1 MKLKKWTALA
11 LSAALATCML
21 TGCPWEEGDDASSDS
36 PSSSSRPHHDSSDED
51 NTGTTSGEDT
61 ETPENPDQPE
71 ETKPT
76 LEKDGYEID
85 DEGNYTVNSEAGLLA
100 WAESEDVLN
109 ADCALAADI
118 TFTSGTNWTPIGNDK
133 ETPYNGEFDGQGHTI
148 SGLNVTTGNQDTGMF
163 GVLSSDAEVKNLHL
177 ENLIGNGSFRVG
189 GIAGANNGTITG
201 CMVTGTVSGANY
213 VGGVVGYNSSTG
225 TVEGCCFAGNSV
237 TASYYAGGVVGYFA
251 SGTVEDCYW
260 KADTGG
266 PDKGIGGVL
275 EEEVSYSTTEVTDGW
290 TKHENEL
297 KDHFTIVNDTPVP
310 NAIANKDTA
319 ANNVYIDNPP

>member
-21 TGCPWEEGDDASSDS
+21 TGCPWEKDDDASSDS

-51 NTGTTSGEDT
+51 DTGTTGDEDT

-109 ADCALAADI
+109 ANCTLTADI
-118 TFTSGTNWTPIGNDK
+118 TFTNGTNWTPIGNDN
-133 ETPYNGEFDGQGHTI
+133 ETPYNGEFDGRGHTI
-148 SGLNVTTGNQDTGMF
+148 SGLNVTAGEDDTGMF

-177 ENLIGNGSFRVG
+177 ENVIGNGRFRVG
-189 GIAGANNGTITG
+189 GIAGANFGGTITG
-201 CMVTGTVSGANY
+201 CMVTGTVSGTSHI
-213 VGGVVGYNSSTG
+213 GGVVGYI
-225 TVEGCCFAGNSV
+225 E
-237 TASYYAGGVVGYFA
+237 

-260 KADTGG
+260 TAGTSG
-266 PDKGIGGVL
+266 PSQGIGFDPMNEG
-275 EEEVSYSTTEVTDGW
+275 STTPVDSW
-290 TKHENEL
+290 
-297 KDHFTIVNDTPVP
+297 DTYEKQLNALGFVIEGDIPVP

-319 ANNVYIDNPP
+319 ANNVYINNPLTRFVLGL

>member
-21 TGCPWEEGDDASSDS
+21 TGCPWEKGDDASSDS

-51 NTGTTSGEDT
+51 NTGTTGGEDT

-213 VGGVVGYNSSTG
+213 VGGVVGY
-225 TVEGCCFAGNSV
+225 
-237 TASYYAGGVVGYFA
+237 FA

-297 KDHFTIVNDTPVP
+297 KDHFTIVGDKPVP

-319 ANNVYIDNPP
+319 ANNLYINNPLTRFVLGL

>member
-51 NTGTTSGEDT
+51 NTGTTGGEDT

-109 ADCALAADI
+109 ADCTLTDNI

-189 GIAGANNGTITG
+189 GIVGANNGTITG

-213 VGGVVGYNSSTG
+213 VGAVVGSNH
-225 TVEGCCFAGNSV
+225 
-237 TASYYAGGVVGYFA
+237 
-251 SGTVEDCYW
+251 SGTVENCYW

-319 ANNVYIDNPP
+319 ANNVYIDNPLTRFVLGL

>member
-36 PSSSSRPHHDSSDED
+36 PSCSSRPHHDSSDED
-51 NTGTTSGEDT
+51 NTGTTGGEDT

-109 ADCALAADI
+109 ADCTLAADI
-118 TFTSGTNWTPIGNDK
+118 TFTSGTNWTPIEEFAG
-133 ETPYNGEFDGQGHTI
+133 TFDGGGHTI

-189 GIAGANNGTITG
+189 GIAGENNGGTITG

-213 VGGVVGYNSSTG
+213 VGGVVGSN
-225 TVEGCCFAGNSV
+225 
-237 TASYYAGGVVGYFA
+237 
-251 SGTVEDCYW
+251 SGTVKDCYW
-260 KADTGG
+260 KTDADSNLQ
-266 PDKGIGGVL
+266 GIGTG
-275 EEEVSYSTTEVTDGW
+275 SGTTTEVTDSW
-290 TKHENEL
+290 ENHENEL
-297 KDHFTIVNDTPVP
+297 QEHFTIVGGKPVP
-310 NAIANKDTA
+310 NAIANKNTA
-319 ANNVYIDNPP
+319 ANNVYIDNPLTRFVLGL

>member
-51 NTGTTSGEDT
+51 NTGTTGGEDT

-85 DEGNYTVNSEAGLLA
+85 DEGSYTVNSEAGLLA

-213 VGGVVGYNSSTG
+213 VGGVVGY
-225 TVEGCCFAGNSV
+225 
-237 TASYYAGGVVGYFA
+237 FA
-251 SGTVEDCYW
+251 SGTVENCYW
-260 KADTGG
+260 MAGTGG

-319 ANNVYIDNPP
+319 ANNLYINNPLTRFVLGL

>member
-51 NTGTTSGEDT
+51 NTGTTGGEDT

-118 TFTSGTNWTPIGNDK
+118 TFTSGTNWTPIGNDT
-133 ETPYNGEFDGQGHTI
+133 ETPYNGEFDGRGHTI
-148 SGLNVTTGNQDTGMF
+148 SGLNVTTGEYGTGMF

-189 GIAGANNGTITG
+189 GIAGENNGGTITG

-213 VGGVVGYNSSTG
+213 VGGVVGSN
-225 TVEGCCFAGNSV
+225 
-237 TASYYAGGVVGYFA
+237 
-251 SGTVEDCYW
+251 SGTVKDCYW
-260 KADTGG
+260 KTDADSNLQ
-266 PDKGIGGVL
+266 GIGTG
-275 EEEVSYSTTEVTDGW
+275 SGTTTEVIDSW
-290 TKHENEL
+290 ENHENEL
-297 KDHFTIVNDTPVP
+297 QEHFTIVGGKPVP
-310 NAIANKDTA
+310 NAIANKNTA
-319 ANNVYIDNPP
+319 ANNVYIDNPLTRFVLGL

>member
-1 MKLKKWTALA
+1 MKRKKWAALA

-51 NTGTTSGEDT
+51 NTGTTGGEDT

-118 TFTSGTNWTPIGNDK
+118 TFTSGTNWTPIGNDN
-133 ETPYNGEFDGQGHTI
+133 ETPYNGEFDGRGHTI
-148 SGLNVTTGNQDTGMF
+148 SGLNVTAGEYGTGMF

-177 ENLIGNGSFRVG
+177 ENVIGNGNFRVG
-189 GIAGANNGTITG
+189 GIAGANIGGTITG
-201 CMVTGTVSGANY
+201 CMVTGMVSGINY
-213 VGGVVGYNSSTG
+213 VGGVVGYI
-225 TVEGCCFAGNSV
+225 E
-237 TASYYAGGVVGYFA
+237 

-260 KADTGG
+260 TAGTSG
-266 PDKGIGGVL
+266 PSQGIGFDPMNEG
-275 EEEVSYSTTEVTDGW
+275 STTPVDSW
-290 TKHENEL
+290 
-297 KDHFTIVNDTPVP
+297 DTYEKQLNALGFVIEGDIPVP

-319 ANNVYIDNPP
+319 ANNVYINNPLTRFVLGL

>member
-51 NTGTTSGEDT
+51 NTGTTGGEDT

-213 VGGVVGYNSSTG
+213 VGGVVGY
-225 TVEGCCFAGNSV
+225 
-237 TASYYAGGVVGYFA
+237 FA

-266 PDKGIGGVL
+266 PDKGIGS
-275 EEEVSYSTTEVTDGW
+275 EEEDLESIKKVTGRW
-290 TKHENEL
+290 EEHKNEL
-297 KDHFTIVNDTPVP
+297 KEYFTIVGDKPVP

-319 ANNVYIDNPP
+319 ANNLYINNPLTRFVLGL

>member
-51 NTGTTSGEDT
+51 NTGTTGGEDT

-133 ETPYNGEFDGQGHTI
+133 ETPYNGEFDGRGHTI

-213 VGGVVGYNSSTG
+213 VGGVVGSNH
-225 TVEGCCFAGNSV
+225 
-237 TASYYAGGVVGYFA
+237 

-260 KADTGG
+260 KAGTGG
-266 PDKGIGGVL
+266 PDKGIGS
-275 EEEVSYSTTEVTDGW
+275 EEEDLESIKKVTGSW
-290 TKHENEL
+290 EEHKNEL
-297 KDHFTIVNDTPVP
+297 QEHFTIVGGKPVP
-310 NAIANKDTA
+310 NAIANKTTA
-319 ANNVYIDNPP
+319 ANNVYIDNPLTRFVLGL

>member
-51 NTGTTSGEDT
+51 NTGTTGGEDT

-118 TFTSGTNWTPIGNDK
+118 TFTNGTNWTPIGNDN
-133 ETPYNGEFDGQGHTI
+133 ETPYNGEFDGRGHTI
-148 SGLNVTTGNQDTGMF
+148 SGLNVTAGENGTGMF
-163 GVLSSDAEVKNLHL
+163 GSMSGTVKNLKL
-177 ENLIGNGSFRVG
+177 ENVSINGGSNAG
-189 GIAGANNGTITG
+189 GIAGSNGGTITG
-201 CMVTGTVSGANY
+201 CMVTGMVSGINY
-213 VGGVVGYNSSTG
+213 VGGVVGYI
-225 TVEGCCFAGNSV
+225 E
-237 TASYYAGGVVGYFA
+237 

-260 KADTGG
+260 TAGTSG
-266 PDKGIGGVL
+266 PSQGIGFDPMNEG
-275 EEEVSYSTTEVTDGW
+275 STTPVDSW
-290 TKHENEL
+290 
-297 KDHFTIVNDTPVP
+297 DTYEKQLNALGFVIEGDIPVP

-319 ANNVYIDNPP
+319 ANNLYINNPLTRFVLGL

>member
-21 TGCPWEEGDDASSDS
+21 TGCPWEKGDDASSDS

-51 NTGTTSGEDT
+51 NTGTTGGEDT

-133 ETPYNGEFDGQGHTI
+133 ETPYNGEFDGRGHTI
-148 SGLNVTTGNQDTGMF
+148 SGLNVTAGEYGTGMF

-213 VGGVVGYNSSTG
+213 VGGVVGSN
-225 TVEGCCFAGNSV
+225 
-237 TASYYAGGVVGYFA
+237 

-260 KADTGG
+260 KADAGS
-266 PDKGIGGVL
+266 DLKGIGTG
-275 EEEVSYSTTEVTDGW
+275 SGTTTEVTGSW
-290 TKHENEL
+290 TDHNEAL
-297 KDHFTIVNDTPVP
+297 QGYFTIVNDTPVP
-310 NAIANKDTA
+310 KVIAEQNKEDIPLI
-319 ANNVYIDNPP
+319 NNPLTHL

>member
-1 MKLKKWTALA
+1 MRIKRLAA
-11 LSAALATCML
+11 LSLAAVFTAGML
-21 TGCPWEEGDDASSDS
+21 TGCDLLDWLAFLEGNGDSSSITSS
-36 PSSSSRPHHDSSDED
+36 PSSSSSVSRPSYDDED
-51 NTGTTSGEDT
+51 DDDSDTDDTNSGDT
-61 ETPENPDQPE
+61 ETPENPDQAE

-177 ENLIGNGSFRVG
+177 ENVIGNGNFRVG
-189 GIAGANNGTITG
+189 GIAGVNIGGTITG
-201 CMVTGTVSGANY
+201 CMVTGMVSGINY
-213 VGGVVGYNSSTG
+213 VGGVVGYI
-225 TVEGCCFAGNSV
+225 E
-237 TASYYAGGVVGYFA
+237 

-260 KADTGG
+260 TAGTSG
-266 PDKGIGGVL
+266 PSQGIGFDPMNEG
-275 EEEVSYSTTEVTDGW
+275 STTPVDSW
-290 TKHENEL
+290 
-297 KDHFTIVNDTPVP
+297 DTYEKQLNALGFVIEGDIPVP

-319 ANNVYIDNPP
+319 ANNLYINNPLTRFVLGL

>member
-21 TGCPWEEGDDASSDS
+21 TGCPWEKGDDASSDS

-51 NTGTTSGEDT
+51 DTGTTGDEDT

-109 ADCALAADI
+109 ADCALTADI
-118 TFTSGTNWTPIGNDK
+118 TFTNGTNWTPIGNDN
-133 ETPYNGEFDGQGHTI
+133 ETPYNGEFDGRGHTI
-148 SGLNVTTGNQDTGMF
+148 SGLNVTAGEYGTGMF

-177 ENLIGNGSFRVG
+177 ENVIGNGNFRVG

-201 CMVTGTVSGANY
+201 CMVTGMVSGINY
-213 VGGVVGYNSSTG
+213 VGGVVGYI
-225 TVEGCCFAGNSV
+225 E
-237 TASYYAGGVVGYFA
+237 

-260 KADTGG
+260 TAGTSG
-266 PDKGIGGVL
+266 PDKGIGS
-275 EEEVSYSTTEVTDGW
+275 EKEVSNSTTQVTDSW

-297 KDHFTIVNDTPVP
+297 KEYFTIVNDTPVP
-310 NAIANKDTA
+310 NAIANKDTT
-319 ANNVYIDNPP
+319 ANNVYINNPLTRFVLGL

>member
-61 ETPENPDQPE
+61 ETPENPEQPE
-71 ETKPT
+71 ETEPT

-118 TFTSGTNWTPIGNDK
+118 TFTSGTNWTPIGNDT
-133 ETPYNGEFDGQGHTI
+133 ETPYNGEFDGRGHTI
-148 SGLNVTTGNQDTGMF
+148 SGLNVTTGEYGTGMF

-201 CMVTGTVSGANY
+201 CMVTGTVSGTNY
-213 VGGVVGYNSSTG
+213 VGGVVGSNH
-225 TVEGCCFAGNSV
+225 
-237 TASYYAGGVVGYFA
+237 

-260 KADTGG
+260 TAGTGG
-266 PDKGIGGVL
+266 PDKGIGS
-275 EEEVSYSTTEVTDGW
+275 EEEVSNSTTKVTGSWTDHEEKLQALGFVIGKDG
-290 TKHENEL
+290 K
-297 KDHFTIVNDTPVP
+297 PVP
-310 NAIANKDTA
+310 NAIANKNTA
-319 ANNVYIDNPP
+319 ANNVYIDNPLTRFVLGL